1 MIIIIIFM
9 IIIIVFMIILTIITG
24 LRHGRPNH
32 AWCLKQS
39 WWGCGGGLCYMDS
52 IKGKEQMGAPISR
65 NGPINISQW
74 LEAWIEN
81 KLSYAFQ
88 RYHVDDNF
96 HTAFSIIRNISK
108 KVYLNLKRNNI
119 FTLNKL
125 SIIITVNIIVDI
137 MMIIIKI
144 PCVRQTDGRVVD
156 KLGPEQTNGAKQ
168 ME

>member
-1 MIIIIIFM
+1 
-9 IIIIVFMIILTIITG
+9 
-24 LRHGRPNH
+24 
-32 AWCLKQS
+32 
-39 WWGCGGGLCYMDS
+39 MDS

-108 KVYLNLKRNNI
+108 KVYLHLKRN
-119 FTLNKL
+119 KL
-125 SIIITVNIIVDI
+125 SNIITVNIIVDI

>member
-1 MIIIIIFM
+1 
-9 IIIIVFMIILTIITG
+9 MIILTIITG
-24 LRHGRPNH
+24 LRHGRPNY

-52 IKGKEQMGAPISR
+52 IVKVREQMVAPISR

-108 KVYLNLKRNNI
+108 KVYLHLKRN
-119 FTLNKL
+119 KL
-125 SIIITVNIIVDI
+125 SNIITVNIIVDI

-144 PCVRQTDGRVVD
+144 PCVRLTDGRVLD